1 MDEIL
6 KVVLSK
12 KVLGPIIT
20 IIVMFVIYKIL
31 KRVIKRIFNIKT
43 NKIKHKKQ
51 KTLMNFFLNVAMF
64 VCFVIGIVIILGIYG
79 VETNA
84 IVTSLGAVTVVV
96 GLAFQNILKDFIA
109 GISFIFEDSYNV
121 GDWVTINNFKG
132 EVINVGLRTTRIRAY
147 SGEEFIIN
155 NGSISSVINYTIDRA
170 MAIVD
175 FNIAYDSDID
185 LVENVLDNLCK
196 KLKKEIKSLKG
207 DITSL
212 GVEKLNDSSL
222 TFRLVAEVEAG
233 TQYEV
238 QRQMRKAIK
247 IELDKNNIK
256 RP

>member
-132 EVINVGLRTTRIRAY
+132 EVVNVGLRTTRIRAY

-222 TFRLVAEVEAG
+222 TFILVAEVEAG

>member
-1 MDEIL
+1 MDKIIKIIL
-6 KVVLSK
+6 SE

-20 IIVMFVIYKIL
+20 IIVMFIIYKIL
-31 KRVIKRIFNIKT
+31 KRIIKRIFNIKT
-43 NKIKHKKQ
+43 NKINHKKQ
-51 KTLMNFFLNVAMF
+51 KTLMNFFLNVARF

-132 EVINVGLRTTRIRAY
+132 EVVNVGLRTTRIRAY

-155 NGSISSVINYTIDRA
+155 NGSISSIINHTIDHA

-185 LVENVLDNLCK
+185 LVEKVLTDLCK

-207 DITSL
+207 DIASL

-222 TFRLVAEVEAG
+222 TFRLVAEVEPG
-233 TQYEV
+233 TQYEA

-247 IELDKNNIK
+247 LELDKNDIK

>member
-1 MDEIL
+1 MDEII
-6 KVVLSK
+6 KTILSE

-20 IIVMFVIYKIL
+20 IVVMFIIYKIL
-31 KRVIKRIFNIKT
+31 KRIIKRIFNIKT
-43 NKIKHKKQ
+43 NKVKHKKQ
-51 KTLMNFFLNVAMF
+51 KTLMNFFLNVARF
-64 VCFVIGIVIILGIYG
+64 VCFIIGIVIILGIYG
-79 VETNA
+79 VETSA

-132 EVINVGLRTTRIRAY
+132 EVVNVGLRTTRIKAY
-147 SGEEFIIN
+147 SGEELIIN
-155 NGSISSVINYTIDRA
+155 NGSISTIINHTIDRA

-185 LVENVLDNLCK
+185 LVEKVLDNLCRQLSK
-196 KLKKEIKSLKG
+196 KIKSLKG
-207 DITSL
+207 EVTSL
-212 GVEKLNDSSL
+212 GDEKLNDNSL

-233 TQYEV
+233 SQYEV